1 MQIAHGIEML
11 ELSADVM
18 GEKNVIYPTMVWDN
32 NTGIL
37 IDAGYPGQLS
47 QIQEAIK
54 QAGLSFLKIN
64 KIIITHHDMDHIG
77 NMNDIIKT
85 LPKHPEIIA
94 HKKEKKYIQSEKCP
108 TKITQLKPLINSMST
123 EMKVVYENLKTGY
136 KNHKILVDRTV
147 KSGEELPY
155 CGGIKIIYTPG
166 HTPGHISL
174 YFKQN
179 KVLIAGDALFIKDG
193 ILIPPPK
200 FVNFNDSLALKSISK
215 LNQYNISTVICYHG
229 GIYNKNVNQRIAE
242 LAAI

>member
-1 MQIAHGIEML
+1 VQIANGIEML
-11 ELSADVM
+11 ELSIEIM
-18 GEKNVIYPTMVWDN
+18 GEKNVIYPAVVWDN
-32 NTGIL
+32 NTVIL

-77 NMNDIIKT
+77 NMNDILKT

-108 TKITQLKPLINSMST
+108 TKITQLKPRINSMST
-123 EMKVVYENLKTGY
+123 EMKVMYENLKTGY
-136 KNHKILVDRTV
+136 ENHKILVDRTV

-155 CGGIKIIYTPG
+155 CGGIEIIYTPG

-174 YFKQN
+174 YIRQN
-179 KVLIAGDALFIKDG
+179 KTLIAGDALFVKEG
-193 ILIPPPK
+193 ILTPPPK
-200 FVNFNDSLALKSISK
+200 FVNFNNSLALKSINKFS
-215 LNQYNISTVICYHG
+215 QYDINTVICYHG
-229 GIYNKNVNQRIAE
+229 GIYNKNVNQRIVE
-242 LAAI
+242 LVTI